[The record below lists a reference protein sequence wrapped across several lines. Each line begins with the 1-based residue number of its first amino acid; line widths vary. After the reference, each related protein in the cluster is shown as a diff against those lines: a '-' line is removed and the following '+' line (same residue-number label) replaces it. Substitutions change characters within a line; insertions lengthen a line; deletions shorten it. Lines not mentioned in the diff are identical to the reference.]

1 MVAMRTRAFFGAAV
15 ACAMLALTV
24 TACGGQSA
32 SSGSS
37 SPSTTVATTTSSA
50 PTSTTPAG
58 PACTADQISVTANFG
73 SVPTVTLPKTCS
85 TPTSLLSKD
94 IVAGTGT
101 AIAKGD
107 TINADYQLTT
117 WSNDQMVQQ
126 SFGSQPFSTAIGVGQ
141 VIPGWD
147 QGLIG
152 MKAGGRRLLVVP
164 PALGYG
170 GQAQQ
175 GIKANETLVFIIDV
189 HTVTAGS
196 AGN

>member
-37 SPSTTVATTTSSA
+37 PSTTVATTTSA
-50 PTSTTPAG
+50 PTSTTPSG
-58 PACTADQISVTANFG
+58 PACTADQISVTPNVG
-73 SVPTVTLPKTCS
+73 SAPTVTLPKNCS

-117 WSNDQMVQQ
+117 WSNDKMVQQ
-126 SFGSQPFSTAIGVGQ
+126 SFGTQPFSTPIGVGQ

-147 QGLIG
+147 EGLIG

-175 GIKANETLVFIIDV
+175 GIKANETLVFVIDV
-189 HTVTAGS
+189 HTVTAGT
-196 AGN
+196 AGS